1 MKAELERAIRDVV
14 IANRILPQE
23 EVVDAFGHVG
33 LPGGGGARARGLA
46 TGVVTIRSQDGRVAT

>member
-1 MKAELERAIRDVV
+1 MKAELKRAIRDVV

-23 EVVDAFGHVG
+23 DVVDAFGHVS

-46 TGVVTIRSQDGRVAT
+46 TGV